1 MTTYKEH
8 GGIMTT
14 YYFVVSKK
22 HLKNKDTR
30 KQFEHR
36 LKRSFESYVE
46 MCKYAFTLGRGTIE
60 ILSDASLERWN
71 NELDL
76 IKEYFIY
83 IVTV

>member
-1 MTTYKEH
+1 
-8 GGIMTT
+8 MTT

-22 HLKNKDTR
+22 TLKNKDTR

-46 MCKYAFTLGRGTIE
+46 MCEYAFTLGSGNIE
-60 ILSDASLERWN
+60 ILPAESLERWN

-76 IKEYFIY
+76 IKEYLIY
-83 IVTV
+83 IVTA

>member
-1 MTTYKEH
+1 MTTYKEQ

-46 MCKYAFTLGRGTIE
+46 MCKYAFTLGREPIS
-60 ILSDASLERWN
+60 ILSDESVERN
-71 NELDL
+71 PTCSQ
-76 IKEYFIY
+76 I
-83 IVTV
+83 